1 MTLQP
6 SGMEAIVAYLSEAP
20 APVTRKKVE
29 KDLKVNKGSL
39 DEAAASGRLFA
50 WPKYRGA
57 ERYWHRNPAVVVR
70 EAVVSVLAGAALA
83 KKDLVAKAA
92 KLSFNCPKKVV
103 EAAVA
108 ALVRD
113 GAVKTAKPVG
123 PGALFYSPAHPE
135 ALVRSA
141 HEMVDER
148 LRRAGVDTGLRAAE
162 FVPAPAP
169 LSEPAPPPAAS
180 LEERILDVVRRL
192 QPAPAVPVTVQ
203 SIRAAVPDAGKKS
216 VDQAIL
222 ALADRQKVF
231 LTAHDHGWALPEAQR
246 EELVFDGGQKL
257 YVAVTLRD

>member
-6 SGMEAIVAYLSEAP
+6 SGSEAVIAYLSEAP
-20 APVTRKKVE
+20 APVTQKKME
-29 KDLKVNKGSL
+29 KDLKVNEASL
-39 DEAAASGRLFA
+39 GEAAASGRVFA

-57 ERYWHRNPAVVVR
+57 PRYWYRDPAAVVR
-70 EAVVSVLAGAALA
+70 DAVASVLAGAAMP
-83 KKDLVAKAA
+83 KKDLAAKAA

-103 EAAVA
+103 DAAIS
-108 ALVRD
+108 ALVKD

-123 PGALFYSPAHPE
+123 PGALYYSPAHPE

-148 LRRAGVDTGLRAAE
+148 LRRSGVDTGLRTSE
-162 FVPAPAP
+162 PVPA
-169 LSEPAPPPAAS
+169 STPPPDAGLAG
-180 LEERILDVVRRL
+180 RILETVRRL
-192 QPAPAVPVTVQ
+192 QPAAGVPVTVQ
-203 SIRAAVPDAGKKS
+203 SIRAAVRDAGKES

-222 ALADRQKVF
+222 ALADQQKVF
-231 LTAHDHGWALPEAQR
+231 LTVHDHGWALPEAQR